1 MTVNSLD
8 VVSASSGHGFS
19 ACRMREDDRGQDLV
33 EFALVLPFI
42 LVLTLAIIDLAHA
55 TMVYT
60 SMAYAARE
68 GARYGIVAP
77 APTVQQI
84 KARILDTIPNV
95 GVAPEDITVHRESHS
110 IQVTISNR
118 ILTITGY
125 FLRPFG
131 GTPIMTLRASSHM
144 RTE

>member
-1 MTVNSLD
+1 MAVKSP
-8 VVSASSGHGFS
+8 VAVSAPPDHGFS

-42 LVLTLAIIDLAHA
+42 LILTLAIIDLAHT
-55 TMVYT
+55 TMAYASIT
-60 SMAYAARE
+60 YAARE

-77 APTVQQI
+77 APTVPQI
-84 KARILDTIPNV
+84 KAHILDTIPNL
-95 GVAPEDITVHRESHS
+95 GVAPDDITVQRDSHS
-110 IQVTISNR
+110 IQITISNQVH
-118 ILTITGY
+118 TITGY

-131 GTPIMTLRASSHM
+131 GSPIMTLRASSHM